1 MGYDLRNDNGSGFRF
16 NADEFRE
23 VIQLAMRGGWKPA
36 GIIHSSDRW
45 DGRYLPNEGQTVTA
59 QDAFASA
66 KALET
71 VVSAVPQPSF
81 APKKVITV
89 KFLLTEEKRKTL
101 LETYIQAWQP
111 YKNTRKWGDDLV
123 IMTLEEYTAQNVNTS
138 LPVILVLHPGENWNY
153 DPFKYGMNIAQKE
166 AIREFIAF
174 CHQGAFRILQSS

>member
-1 MGYDLRNDNGSGFRF
+1 MGYDLRNANGSEFRLS
-16 NADEFRE
+16 ADEFRE

-36 GIIHSSDRW
+36 GTIHSSDRW
-45 DGRYLPNEGQTVTA
+45 DGRYLSNEGQTVTA
-59 QDAFASA
+59 PDAFALAS
-66 KALET
+66 ALET
-71 VVSAVPQPSF
+71 VISTTPEPSF
-81 APKKVITV
+81 VPKKVIIV

-111 YKNTRKWGDDLV
+111 YKDTWEWVDDLV

-138 LPVILVLHPGENWNY
+138 LPVILVVQPGENWNY

-174 CHQGAFRILQSS
+174 CHQGAFRIL